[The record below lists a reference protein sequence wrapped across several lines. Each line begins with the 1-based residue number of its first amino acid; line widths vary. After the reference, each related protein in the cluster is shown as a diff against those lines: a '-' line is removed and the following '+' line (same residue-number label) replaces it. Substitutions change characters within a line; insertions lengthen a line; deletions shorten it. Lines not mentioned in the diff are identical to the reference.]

1 MSIEIMLALAT
12 FAFVGSITP
21 GPNNVMVLA
30 SGLNFGFRRTV
41 PHLLGVGIG
50 FPAMIAAVGFGLGSM
65 LASTPALQEGLKYAG
80 AAYLLYLAWRIAT
93 AEAADTGSTSARPLS
108 FLEAAAFQWLN
119 PKGWVL
125 AVGAILTYSRP
136 GRALADVPL
145 IALIFLLATLP
156 SVVVWAGFGAALERL
171 LQDKRKVRI
180 LNVLMGL
187 TLAASVMPMLFV

>member
-1 MSIEIMLALAT
+1 MSAEILLALAT
-12 FAFVGSITP
+12 FAFVGAITP

-41 PHLLGVGIG
+41 PHLFGIGIG
-50 FPAMIAAVGFGLGSM
+50 FAVMIAAVGFGLVGALS
-65 LASTPALQEGLKYAG
+65 STPALYSALKYAG

-93 AEAADTGSTSARPLS
+93 ADTTETASTTGRPLS

-125 AVGAILTYSRP
+125 AVGAVLTYSRP

-145 IALIFLLATLP
+145 IAFVFLVATLP
-156 SVVVWAGFGAALERL
+156 SVAIWAGFGAALERL
-171 LQDKRKVRI
+171 LQDRRKVRT
-180 LNVLMGL
+180 LNILMGV
-187 TLAASVMPMLFV
+187 TLALSVVPMLFV

>member
-1 MSIEIMLALAT
+1 MLALAT
-12 FAFVGSITP
+12 FAFVGAITP

-41 PHLLGVGIG
+41 PHLFGIGIG
-50 FPAMIAAVGFGLGSM
+50 FAVMIAAVGFGLMGVLS
-65 LASTPALQEGLKYAG
+65 STPGLYAALKYAG

-93 AEAADTGSTSARPLS
+93 ADATETASATGRPLS

-125 AVGAILTYSRP
+125 AVGAVLTYSRP

-145 IALIFLLATLP
+145 IAFVFLLATLP
-156 SVVVWAGFGAALERL
+156 SVAIWAGFGAALERL
-171 LQDKRKVRI
+171 LEDRRKVRLI
-180 LNVLMGL
+180 NILMGV
-187 TLAASVMPMLFV
+187 TLALSVIPMLFV